1 MALTSI
7 LRKSASSLA
16 PLAGRLVRCQRNC
29 HSALFTAITHTNVS
43 NTLSSL
49 VPNLHYSSASKRPS
63 SDQTLLRVIE
73 SEIQCLQETDDHDRV
88 EKFPSDFPFEIED
101 NPGLQ
106 TLTLKR
112 TYQGEEI
119 EVEVHMPD
127 HEKASQ
133 SCLPLVVSVS
143 MKGAPSLEFSC
154 ISYPD
159 QIEIESLAVKHPES
173 SEDEIAYKGPNFLD
187 LDEDLQKAFNR
198 YLKMRGIK
206 PSTINF
212 LHEYMIN
219 KNSKEELIWMKK
231 LKKFIEA

>member
-7 LRKSASSLA
+7 LRKSASSLV
-16 PLAGRLVRCQRNC
+16 PLAGRLVRCQRNYD
-29 HSALFTAITHTNVS
+29 SALFTAITHTNVS
-43 NTLSSL
+43 HTLGSL
-49 VPNLHYSSASKRPS
+49 VPNLHYSSASKRPCC
-63 SDQTLLRVIE
+63 DQTLLRVIE
-73 SEIQCLQETDDHDRV
+73 SEIQCLQETDDHDR
-88 EKFPSDFPFEIED
+88 
-101 NPGLQ
+101 
-106 TLTLKR
+106 
-112 TYQGEEI
+112 I

-127 HEKASQ
+127 LVTGENGDDHDGDDGCEKASQ

-143 MKGAPSLEFSC
+143 KKGAPSLEFSC

-159 QIEIESLAVKHPES
+159 QIEIESLACFYVFFS
-173 SEDEIAYKGPNFLD
+173 SD

-212 LHEYMIN
+212 LHEYMIS

>member
-1 MALTSI
+1 
-7 LRKSASSLA
+7 
-16 PLAGRLVRCQRNC
+16 
-29 HSALFTAITHTNVS
+29 
-43 NTLSSL
+43 
-49 VPNLHYSSASKRPS
+49 
-63 SDQTLLRVIE
+63 
-73 SEIQCLQETDDHDRV
+73 LQETDDHDRV

-127 HEKASQ
+127 LVTGENGDDHDGDDGSEKASQ

-143 MKGAPSLEFSC
+143 KKGAPSLEFSC